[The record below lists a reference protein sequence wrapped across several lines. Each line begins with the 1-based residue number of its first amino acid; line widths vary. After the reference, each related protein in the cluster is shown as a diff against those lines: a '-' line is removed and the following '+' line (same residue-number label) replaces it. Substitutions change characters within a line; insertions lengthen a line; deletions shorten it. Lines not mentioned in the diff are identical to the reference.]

1 MEGGDEEQVSYFINV
16 STVCFDQCISTVESL
31 ALCASTVFRFSW
43 YHMAL
48 CSPIPFYKR
57 PYHCTYNLHRCADY
71 VKHLVELTKAKE
83 AAIEQ
88 AKTDLEE
95 KKEERRERKKKA
107 AEEAQGGDNDGNLQ
121 PKADN
126 IPPAS
131 DVDADAVMQ
140 DSDPES
146 ETSSLTAFSSGE
158 GADDGKEEGVRRS
171 KKTRV
176 ASSSSDDVDRDGG
189 KKTASTN
196 TGKRKHD
203 STSDPPS
210 SQKKVRLSTSG
221 NKSSSAADHS
231 LSSDESGPGGKN
243 ISLDKMSSSVSE
255 MTDSNQSSSMVDID
269 TGVHD
274 ADRSTSS
281 ISSTA
286 AVGPPRGG
294 SREKIHRHADV
305 VIKEKQT
312 KRKGRKRKIAEGKEK
327 TSLDEDF
334 ELDYSEVFH
343 TANVPQLIATPA
355 GKVVTWNDFFL
366 RATGLSG
373 EEAKRLSIFSIVQA
387 DKLSTLFDLVANAL
401 KNGAARKKRRR
412 GRKRSGPSNSS
423 AGSGSVAGSAAAS
436 ATTGSSGTGSEMSTA
451 SSYKP
456 VDYSAVTL
464 PCVPF
469 QATYPKT
476 SVTVEKK
483 KDRDSTETN
492 YKDAADGKAIAGLE
506 KDEKAKAE
514 ADLGIPLYMTV
525 TLMSDN
531 DPRKRCFHCVLT
543 DTPATSSGKIGVVTP
558 ELLAMLFTED
568 DDEEE
573 DEEGNGSSPTN
584 KTGSQATALVSSDKS
599 AEITREGGAQA
610 ESGEQK

>member
-1 MEGGDEEQVSYFINV
+1 M
-16 STVCFDQCISTVESL
+16 
-31 ALCASTVFRFSW
+31 
-43 YHMAL
+43 
-48 CSPIPFYKR
+48 
-57 PYHCTYNLHRCADY
+57 
-71 VKHLVELTKAKE
+71 ELTKAKE
-83 AAIEQ
+83 TAIEQ
-88 AKTDLEE
+88 AKSDLEE
-95 KKEERRERKKKA
+95 KKQERRESKKRA
-107 AEEAQGGDNDGNLQ
+107 AEEAEEGANDDGGL
-121 PKADN
+121 KAKANN

-131 DVDADAVMQ
+131 DADANAIMQ

-158 GADDGKEEGVRRS
+158 GADDGKEEGVRHS
-171 KKTRV
+171 KKILA
-176 ASSSSDDVDRDGG
+176 ASSSSDDIGRDGG

-196 TGKRKHD
+196 TGKRKHG
-203 STSDPPS
+203 STSDPLS
-210 SQKKVRLSTSG
+210 SQKKVRLPTSG
-221 NKSSSAADHS
+221 NKSSSAADDS

-274 ADRSTSS
+274 ADRSMSS

-294 SREKIHRHADV
+294 SREKTHRHADV
-305 VIKEKQT
+305 VIKERQT
-312 KRKGRKRKIAEGKEK
+312 ERKGRKRKVADGKEK

-387 DKLSTLFDLVANAL
+387 DKLSTLFELVANAL
-401 KNGAARKKRRR
+401 KNGASKKKRKR
-412 GRKRSGPSNSS
+412 GRKKPRPSSS
-423 AGSGSVAGSAAAS
+423 SGSGSAAINNRPECNSIAGSAAAS
-436 ATTGSSGTGSEMSTA
+436 ATTGSSGTGSETSTA
-451 SSYKP
+451 SSNKP

-464 PCVPF
+464 PCVSF
-469 QATYPKT
+469 QATYPRT
-476 SVTVEKK
+476 SVAVEKK
-483 KDRDSTETN
+483 KDCDPTGAN
-492 YKDAADGKAIAGLE
+492 NKDAADGQAIAGP
-506 KDEKAKAE
+506 KKVEKAKAE
-514 ADLGIPLYMTV
+514 ANLNIPLYMTV

-568 DDEEE
+568 DDE
-573 DEEGNGSSPTN
+573 DENGEGNGSSPTN
-584 KTGSQATALVSSDKS
+584 NTSNNTGGQTSAFERNSKPSD
-599 AEITREGGAQA
+599 ITM
-610 ESGEQK
+610 ESDANVESEQKNAT

>member
-1 MEGGDEEQVSYFINV
+1 
-16 STVCFDQCISTVESL
+16 
-31 ALCASTVFRFSW
+31 
-43 YHMAL
+43 MAL
-48 CSPIPFYKR
+48 RSSQSILHSANN
-57 PYHCTYNLHRCADY
+57 HCTCKLHRCADY

-83 AAIEQ
+83 AAIEE
-88 AKTDLEE
+88 AKSDLEE
-95 KKEERRERKKKA
+95 KKQKRLEREKKA
-107 AEEAQGGDNDGNLQ
+107 AEEGEGDDNHGELK
-121 PKADN
+121 PKAGN

-131 DVDADAVMQ
+131 DANAIMQ

-158 GADDGKEEGVRRS
+158 GADDGKEEGARRS
-171 KKTRV
+171 KKIRA
-176 ASSSSDDVDRDGG
+176 ASSSSDDVARNGE

-196 TGKRKHD
+196 TGKRRHG

-210 SQKKVRLSTSG
+210 SLKKVRLSASG
-221 NKSSSAADHS
+221 NKSSSAADDS

-269 TGVHD
+269 TDVHD

-312 KRKGRKRKIAEGKEK
+312 ERKGRKRKIAEGKEK

-387 DKLSTLFDLVANAL
+387 DKLSTLFELVANAL
-401 KNGAARKKRRR
+401 KNGAAKKGKRRR
-412 GRKRSGPSNSS
+412 GRKRSGPSTSS
-423 AGSGSVAGSAAAS
+423 AGSGPGIVNNRAECSSVAGSAAAS

-469 QATYPKT
+469 QATYPKA
-476 SVTVEKK
+476 SVAVGKK
-483 KDRDSTETN
+483 KDCDPTEAN
-492 YKDAADGKAIAGLE
+492 YKDAADGEAIAGAE

-514 ADLGIPLYMTV
+514 ADLSIPLYMTV
-525 TLMSDN
+525 TLMSDD

-568 DDEEE
+568 DDEGE
-573 DEEGNGSSPTN
+573 DEEGSGSSPAI

-599 AEITREGGAQA
+599 AEITREGDANA
-610 ESGEQK
+610 ESGEQKTMAT